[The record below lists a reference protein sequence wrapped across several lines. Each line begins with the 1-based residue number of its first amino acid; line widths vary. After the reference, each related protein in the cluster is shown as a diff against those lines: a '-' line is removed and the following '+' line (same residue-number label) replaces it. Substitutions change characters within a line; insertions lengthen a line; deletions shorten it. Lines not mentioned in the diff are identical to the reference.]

1 MERII
6 AALDRYPDNY
16 GRVLGENA
24 GRLRGLVYVMRWA
37 GLAIRDAVT
46 LRRDAIKDGK
56 LFLRRAKTGE
66 RVWCPLPD
74 WAVSMLDT
82 IVGTSP
88 DY

>member
-46 LRRDAIKDGK
+46 ENGAAK
-56 LFLRRAKTGE
+56 LDHRA
-66 RVWCPLPD
+66 
-74 WAVSMLDT
+74 AV
-82 IVGTSP
+82 
-88 DY
+88 